1 MSQKRLATF
10 TLTSSY
16 QNLSTL
22 LGSSAFNSRVF
33 DTGSLRCASA
43 AANGAR
49 VSIIESG
56 TTGSDSLSILLAA
69 GEYLPFSEMDL
80 RQVWAK
86 GDGGASTLE
95 FEADEH

>member
-22 LGSSAFNSRVF
+22 LGGAFNSLTF
-33 DTGSLRCASA
+33 KTGSFRCASA
-43 AANGAR
+43 SVNSTR
-49 VSIIESG
+49 ISIVESG
-56 TTGSDSLSILLAA
+56 STGNDSLSILLAA

-86 GDGGASTLE
+86 GNSGASTLE
-95 FEADEH
+95 FEADEN